1 MPIRLVN
8 QFAKCSQRIAA
19 LLIMASSAAGI
30 LMLSASAQD
39 DQRPINLVDMAKYYS
54 GLASQDRALA
64 LLQEQI
70 NNTNPTLLQA
80 DSIVSNIWR
89 DTDSFAGHTDI
100 LSQIPSAQRNG
111 TDPLALAMN
120 SIDMRSAAPVNIE
133 MLTGGAVE
141 SPSQVI
147 VTIDQSGMLDDSLAG
162 IRHQFD
168 IAQQNG
174 QWQIQRAGRQVRCQQ
189 GRGHQGWSEANC
201 S

>member
-1 MPIRLVN
+1 MPIRLAT
-8 QFAKCSQRIAA
+8 QLTKRSQRIAA
-19 LLIMASSAAGI
+19 LLIIASSTVGI

-39 DQRPINLVDMAKYYS
+39 NQRPINLVDMAKNYS

-70 NNTNPTLLQA
+70 NNTNPALLQA
-80 DSIVSNIWR
+80 DSIVGSIWR

-100 LSQIPSAQRNG
+100 LSQIPPAQRNG

-120 SIDMRSAAPVNIE
+120 SIGMPSAAPVNIE
-133 MLTGGAVE
+133 VLTGGAVE

-147 VTIDQSGMLDDSLAG
+147 VTIDQSGVLDDSLAG

-189 GRGHQGWSEANC
+189 GRGHQGWSDASC

>member
-1 MPIRLVN
+1 
-8 QFAKCSQRIAA
+8 
-19 LLIMASSAAGI
+19 MASSAAGI